1 MRLIYSLLLFMIA
14 TASLLAQLPVEVLA
28 PFDFASNFNDVY
40 VDEGGA
46 GWAVGSCGVLA
57 RTENK
62 GQDWEIGSVPD
73 DLNFTAVACEPG
85 TNCQTVYLGAD
96 FAIYKSVDGGENW
109 TFSEI
114 PLDSPREFEFVN
126 DSVIIISHS
135 NASLFRST
143 DSGENWTEVAT
154 QETYRGRVHF
164 PTEDVGYLFQQ
175 SGAPL
180 LKSSDQGATWDS
192 IYQFEA
198 NAYYGDWL
206 DENIG
211 FLYDQNRRIFK
222 TTNGGTTWDLVTD
235 AGVPTNMRRLV
246 ALSET
251 RLVGYVFTDNIFISE
266 DGGATWSNNTSIGEG
281 NFGLR
286 FVGIHNNGN
295 EFWLASRG
303 TEILYSDDG
312 LETAT
317 SQFPGVRPSLEQ
329 MAFPTNEVG
338 YALQER
344 MGVLKTTDG
353 GASWNQL
360 SNPYFTVSRDFLVFN
375 EDDLIIP
382 YNSSGPQ
389 SSNDGA
395 QTYGPLFPAPIQDST
410 FVFNI
415 EQLPGGRIYLIG
427 SEHGVYSDDNGAT
440 WEVIYHGFNRFPR
453 SLVFLDD
460 QTGFMG
466 ADGGR
471 IYATTNGGESW
482 QQVVDGDWS
491 TQPMRN
497 LFAIDNTTIYT
508 EVSGIRRCSSDGGAT
523 WTEEACNGFNAPGGI
538 VIGPDGTYYS
548 ASVSFSSV
556 ANPTEIQRSTDQGQT
571 WETIA
576 EFCVAAVPGAITPN
590 GRYLFLY
597 GNAGLLARVDLDA
610 VSTDDIQPTDITNA
624 RVYPN
629 PTTGQLWVE
638 LPEDRTEADLVLYNL
653 QGQQMLHQRANGVKS
668 TMDVSALPKGLYV
681 LQVRGEG
688 WMQQARVV
696 VSNP

>member
-1 MRLIYSLLLFMIA
+1 MRLIYSLLILMLA

-40 VDEGGA
+40 VDEGGS

-57 RTENK
+57 WTENK
-62 GQDWEIGSVPD
+62 GQDWEIGTVPD
-73 DLNFTAVACEPG
+73 DLIFTAVACEPG

-96 FAIYKSVDGGENW
+96 FAVYKSVDGGENW
-109 TFSEI
+109 TLSDI

-143 DSGENWTEVAT
+143 DSGENWTEVAI
-154 QETYRGRVHF
+154 QETYRGQVHF
-164 PTEDVGYLFQQ
+164 PSEDVGYLFQQ

-180 LKSSDQGATWDS
+180 LKTTDQGATWDS

-211 FLYDQNRRIFK
+211 FLYDQNRNIFK
-222 TTNGGTTWDLVTD
+222 TTNGGTSWDLVTD
-235 AGVPTNMRRLV
+235 TGVPSNLRRLV

-266 DGGATWSNNTSIGEG
+266 DGGVTWDNNTSIGEG
-281 NFGLR
+281 DFGLR

-329 MAFPTNEVG
+329 MAFPSNEVG

-344 MGVLKTTDG
+344 MGLLKTTDG
-353 GASWNQL
+353 GETWNQV
-360 SNPYFTVSRDFLVFN
+360 SNDFFTVSRDFLVFD
-375 EDDLIIP
+375 EDNFIIP

-389 SSNDGA
+389 RTDDGG
-395 QTYGPLFPAPIQDST
+395 QTWFPLFPSAIQDTT
-410 FVFNI
+410 FVFNV
-415 EQLPGGRIYLIG
+415 EQLPGGRLYLIG
-427 SEHGVYSDDNGAT
+427 SIHGAYSDDDGET
-440 WEVIYHGFNRFPR
+440 WNVVYHGFSSFPR

-466 ADGGR
+466 SDGGR

-491 TQPMRN
+491 NQPMRN

-508 EVSGIRRCSSDGGAT
+508 EVSGLRRCSSDGGVT
-523 WTEEACNGFNAPGGI
+523 WSEEACNGFNAPGTI

-548 ASVSFSSV
+548 ARLSFTSS
-556 ANPTEIQRSTDQGQT
+556 TTLERSTDQGQT
-571 WETIA
+571 WEDITELCI
-576 EFCVAAVPGAITPN
+576 AAVPGAITPN
-590 GRYLFLY
+590 GRYLYMY
-597 GNAGLLARVDLDA
+597 GNSGLVVRVDLDP
-610 VSTDDIQPTDITNA
+610 VNTDDLRPIAITGA

-629 PTTGQLWVE
+629 PTNDQLWVE
-638 LPEDRTEADLVLYNL
+638 LPEGATSAALILYNT
-653 QGQQMLHQRANGVKS
+653 QGQQLLHQES
-668 TMDVSALPKGLYV
+668 TGLTSTLDVSALPKGLYV
-681 LQVRGEG
+681 LQVQGEG

-696 VSNP
+696 VNQ

>member
-453 SLVFLDD
+453 
-460 QTGFMG
+460 
-466 ADGGR
+466 
-471 IYATTNGGESW
+471 
-482 QQVVDGDWS
+482 
-491 TQPMRN
+491 
-497 LFAIDNTTIYT
+497 
-508 EVSGIRRCSSDGGAT
+508 
-523 WTEEACNGFNAPGGI
+523 
-538 VIGPDGTYYS
+538 
-548 ASVSFSSV
+548 
-556 ANPTEIQRSTDQGQT
+556 
-571 WETIA
+571 
-576 EFCVAAVPGAITPN
+576 
-590 GRYLFLY
+590 
-597 GNAGLLARVDLDA
+597 
-610 VSTDDIQPTDITNA
+610 
-624 RVYPN
+624 
-629 PTTGQLWVE
+629 
-638 LPEDRTEADLVLYNL
+638 
-653 QGQQMLHQRANGVKS
+653 
-668 TMDVSALPKGLYV
+668 
-681 LQVRGEG
+681 
-688 WMQQARVV
+688 
-696 VSNP
+696 